1 MTQTNYDKLKKAA
14 SDMKAQEIDICE
26 QYLARA
32 KGMGLSDKSPTIRK
46 WTNLLTEWQELP
58 IYLAMQSRDAIAA
71 SGLTDSEA
79 EEVLANL

>member
-1 MTQTNYDKLKKAA
+1 MNQINHDKLEQAA
-14 SDMKAQEIDICE
+14 RDMKDQEIQLCQ

-32 KGMGLSDKSPTIRK
+32 EGMGLSDKSPTIRK